1 MRGHRSRMVKSR
13 VDVLVLNSIET
24 ITLDSRD
31 GETGLGIVD
40 NGGVAINQGKIV
52 LAASTELLERKF
64 RARRTIDA
72 EDEVILPGFV
82 DPHTHLVFAEAR
94 EAEFQLRI
102 AGASYMDVLRKGGGI
117 IETVNRTR
125 QASSESLFQSGM
137 ERLDTCLE
145 SGSTT
150 VEIKSGYGLR
160 EDDEFK
166 ILRTVQRLKMYHPCN
181 IVPTFMGAHAVPP
194 GESSTEYVHGVI
206 NEMLPQ
212 VSQVGLAEFCDV
224 FCERGAFDS
233 IESKKILGK
242 AAKLGLKLK
251 IHADQFT
258 DSGGAEVANELHAIS
273 ADHLVHSP
281 TKQLGKMTKTEV
293 TPVLL
298 PSSSQSVLAGEN
310 ADARGMLALGLP
322 VALGTDFSPS
332 NWMLGQLTVA
342 ALASRELR
350 MSASEIIRGITI
362 NAARAIGLEKR
373 VGSLHA
379 GKHAD
384 LVTLRAP
391 NHRWI
396 GYTYGERLVDNVLI
410 EGELVVQDGRR
421 IL

>member
-1 MRGHRSRMVKSR
+1 MVKRR
-13 VDVLVLNSIET
+13 VDVLLLNSNET

-194 GESSTEYVHGVI
+194 GESSSEYVHGVI

>member
-1 MRGHRSRMVKSR
+1 MVKSR
-13 VDVLVLNSIET
+13 VDVLVLNSNET

-31 GETGLGIVD
+31 SGTGLGVVD

-72 EDEVILPGFV
+72 EDEIILPGFV
-82 DPHTHLVFAEAR
+82 DPHTHLVFAGAR

-102 AGASYMDVLRKGGGI
+102 AGASYMDVLRKDGGI

-125 QASSESLFQSGM
+125 QASSESLFQSGKR
-137 ERLDTCLE
+137 RLDMCLE
-145 SGSTT
+145 SGSTS

-160 EDDEFK
+160 NDEELK
-166 ILRTVQRLKMYHPCN
+166 ILRTIQRLKKYHPIA

-194 GESSTEYVHGVI
+194 GETSSEYVLGVI

-212 VSQVGLAEFCDV
+212 IAHAGLAEFCDV

-233 IESKKILGK
+233 IESKRILGK

-251 IHADQFT
+251 IHADQFS
-258 DSGGAEVANELHAIS
+258 DCGGAEVANKLHTTS

-281 TKQLGKMTKTEV
+281 TRQLEKMGKTNV
-293 TPVLL
+293 IPVVL
-298 PSSSQSVLAGEN
+298 PASSLSVLNGEK

-350 MSASEIIRGITI
+350 MKASEIIRAITI
-362 NAARAIGLEKR
+362 NAAKALGLENR
-373 VGSLHA
+373 VGSLHV
-379 GKHAD
+379 GKEAD
-384 LVTLRAP
+384 IVTLRVP

-396 GYTYGERLVDNVLI
+396 GYTYGERIVDNVLI
-410 EGELVVQDGRR
+410 GGKCVVRDGKR
-421 IL
+421 IR

>member
-1 MRGHRSRMVKSR
+1 MVKSR
-13 VDVLVLNSIET
+13 VDVLVLNSNET

-137 ERLDTCLE
+137 ERHDTCLE

-194 GESSTEYVHGVI
+194 GESSSEYVHGVI

>member
-1 MRGHRSRMVKSR
+1 MVKSR
-13 VDVLVLNSIET
+13 VDVLVLNSNET

-31 GETGLGIVD
+31 SETGLGVVD

-52 LAASTELLERKF
+52 LAASTTLLERKF

-72 EDEVILPGFV
+72 KDEIILPGFV
-82 DPHTHLVFAEAR
+82 DPHTHLVFAGAR

-102 AGASYMDVLRKGGGI
+102 AGASYMDLLGKGGGI

-125 QASSESLFQSGM
+125 QASSESLFQSGKR
-137 ERLDTCLE
+137 RLDMCLE
-145 SGSTT
+145 SGSTS

-160 EDDEFK
+160 DDEELK
-166 ILRTVQRLKMYHPCN
+166 ILRTIQRLKKYHPCA

-194 GESSTEYVHGVI
+194 GETSSEYVLGVI

-212 VSQVGLAEFCDV
+212 VAHAGLAEFCDV

-233 IESKKILGK
+233 IESRRILGK
-242 AAKLGLKLK
+242 AKKLGLKLK
-251 IHADQFT
+251 IHADQFS
-258 DSGGAEVANELHAIS
+258 DSGGAEVANKLHTTS

-281 TKQLGKMTKTEV
+281 TRQLEKMGKTNV
-293 TPVLL
+293 IPVVL
-298 PSSSQSVLAGEN
+298 PSSSHSLLTRES
-310 ADARGMLALGLP
+310 ADARGMLAMGLP

-350 MSASEIIRGITI
+350 MNASEIIRGITI

-379 GKHAD
+379 GKQAD

-391 NHRWI
+391 NYRWV
-396 GYTYGERLVDNVLI
+396 GYTYGERIVDNVLI
-410 EGELVVQDGRR
+410 EGEWEVRDGRR
-421 IL
+421 IP

>member
-1 MRGHRSRMVKSR
+1 MVKRR
-13 VDVLVLNSIET
+13 VDVLVLNSNET
-24 ITLDSRD
+24 ITLDSPD
-31 GETGLGIVD
+31 SEKGLGVVD
-40 NGGVAINQGKIV
+40 NGGVAINQGKVV

-64 RARRTIDA
+64 RARRIIDA
-72 EDEVILPGFV
+72 EDEIILPGFV
-82 DPHTHLVFAEAR
+82 DPHTHLVFAGAR
-94 EAEFQLRI
+94 DAEFQLRI
-102 AGASYMDVLRKGGGI
+102 GGVSYMDVLRKGGGI

-125 QASSESLFQSGM
+125 QASSESLFRSGKQ
-137 ERLDTCLE
+137 RLDTCLE

-160 EDDEFK
+160 DDDELK
-166 ILRTVQRLKMYHPCN
+166 ILRTIHRLKKYHPCH

-194 GESSTEYVHGVI
+194 GETSSEYVLNVI
-206 NEMLPQ
+206 NRMLPQ
-212 VSQVGLAEFCDV
+212 VAQGGLAEFCDV

-233 IESKKILGK
+233 IESIGILRK

-258 DSGGAEVANELHAIS
+258 DSGGAGVANKLHATS

-281 TKQLGKMTKTEV
+281 TRQLERMVKTNV
-293 TPVLL
+293 TPVVL
-298 PSSSQSVLAGEN
+298 PSSSQSVLSGEN
-310 ADARGMLALGLP
+310 ADARGMLAMGLP

-332 NWMLGQLTVA
+332 NWVLGQLTVA

-350 MSASEIIRGITI
+350 MNASEIIRGITI
-362 NAARAIGLEKR
+362 NAARALGLEKT

-379 GKHAD
+379 GKQAD

-391 NHRWI
+391 NHRWV
-396 GYTYGERLVDNVLI
+396 GYTYGERIVNNVLI
-410 EGELVVQDGRR
+410 GGEQVVRDGRR

>member
-1 MRGHRSRMVKSR
+1 MVKR
-13 VDVLVLNSIET
+13 LVDVLVLNSNET
-24 ITLDSRD
+24 ITIDSPDPER
-31 GETGLGIVD
+31 GLGIVD
-40 NGGVAINQGKIV
+40 HGGVAINQGRIV

-64 RARRTIDA
+64 RARRILDA
-72 EDEVILPGFV
+72 ADDIILPGFV
-82 DPHTHLVFAEAR
+82 DPHTHLVFAGAR
-94 EAEFQLRI
+94 EAEFQSRI
-102 AGASYMDVLRKGGGI
+102 EGASYLEVLRKGGGI

-166 ILRTVQRLKMYHPCN
+166 ILRTIQRLKKYHPIA

-194 GESSTEYVHGVI
+194 GETSSEYVLGVI

-212 VSQVGLAEFCDV
+212 IAHAGLAEFCDV

-233 IESKKILGK
+233 IESRRILGK
-242 AAKLGLKLK
+242 AKKLGLKLK
-251 IHADQFT
+251 IHADQFS
-258 DSGGAEVANELHAIS
+258 DSGGAEVANKLHTTS

-281 TKQLGKMTKTEV
+281 TRQLEKMGKTNV
-293 TPVLL
+293 IPVVL
-298 PSSSQSVLAGEN
+298 PSSSHSLLTRES
-310 ADARGMLALGLP
+310 ADARGMLAMGLP

-342 ALASRELR
+342 ALASRELT
-350 MSASEIIRGITI
+350 MSAPEIIRGITI
-362 NAARAIGLEKR
+362 NAARAIGLEER

-379 GKHAD
+379 GKQAD

-391 NHRWI
+391 NHKWI
-396 GYTYGERLVDNVLI
+396 GYTYGERIVDNVLI
-410 EGELVVQDGRR
+410 GGEWVVQDGRR